1 MSRYNLY
8 INAIL
13 LRAWTAPLII
23 LPWACDCP
31 LHTIALKSY
40 INILRFD
47 KISSCQV
54 FVLEVGFLE
63 MPSSLTNT

>member
-31 LHTIALKSY
+31 LHTIALKDNEY
-40 INILRFD
+40 MAYVTI
-47 KISSCQV
+47 ISRVSERLL
-54 FVLEVGFLE
+54 F
-63 MPSSLTNT
+63 